1 MRHRIAPLLM
11 VAMTL
16 ILPPALGAHA
26 KLVGSDPTAGRVVKV
41 PPQVVR
47 AWFDEELD
55 PRGSAMSVWDAA
67 SRRVDDGH
75 GGVDLDDL
83 DRKSMLARVRTLGN
97 GVHTARWRAVSAD
110 DGFVAEGRFTFTVR
124 R

>member
-16 ILPPALGAHA
+16 ILLPALWAHA
-26 KLVGSDPTAGRVVKV
+26 KLVRSDPTAGTVVKV

-47 AWFDEELD
+47 AWFNEELD

-67 SRRVDDGH
+67 TRRVDDGQ

-97 GVHTARWRAVSAD
+97 GVYTVRWRAVSAD
-110 DGFVAEGRFTFTVR
+110 DGFIAEGRFTFTVR